1 MHINVSAAFI
11 VIRAFPIMFVYSC
24 PYQYAE
30 KKTVD
35 LRITESTLEIYYEGE
50 RLTTHNLF
58 PEYVNNRYSTHEEDM
73 PPEFRKIKPWDDER
87 IRNWAARIDPNTLK
101 VINCIFSSVPIKE
114 QGYSDIVISGR
125 LCNRSRNNAVVN
137 AI

>member
-1 MHINVSAAFI
+1 
-11 VIRAFPIMFVYSC
+11 MFVYSC

-35 LRITESTLEIYYEGE
+35 LRITESTMEIYYKGE

-87 IRNWAARIDPNTLK
+87 IRNWAARIGPNTLK
-101 VINCIFSSVPIKE
+101 VRQRTDPVFLLSLQTDEGKRRTMLEPAGTCP
-114 QGYSDIVISGR
+114 G
-125 LCNRSRNNAVVN
+125 
-137 AI
+137 